1 MTFAVRDNWS
11 AGQVVPTFTA
21 WNIIGEG
28 NLGSTGA
35 SARFNINPDGTISS
49 AVTAFDGGSL
59 TGSPN
64 WYSPTNTGVGGS
76 CYVKF
81 TPTAGTPYANTAST
95 WTSLATQQN
104 ISVYT
109 AATSGSNSCTFTM
122 QIATD
127 AAGTHVVLTSTG
139 NVVQYLHA

>member
-76 CYVKF
+76 YYVKF
-81 TPTAGTPYANTAST
+81 TPTAGTPYANTAS
-95 WTSLATQQN
+95 
-104 ISVYT
+104 
-109 AATSGSNSCTFTM
+109 TSGSNSCTFTM